1 MFNGGYNMKY
11 NVQML
16 VTGTVTKTVDA
27 DSPYKAKEI
36 ASEKYGD
43 QSIILCSRCA
53 HVVEGLSISE
63 DPDSYEVELIEEQI
77 EKLFPC
83 ERQDENMNKSESP
96 TLDRMIEIREQSQL
110 CGEFLDWFLRKYTV
124 FDRKRKR
131 ESPFA
136 NVMGNGDYINKE
148 KLLAEF
154 FDIDLVEA
162 EKERQAMLDAM

>member
-1 MFNGGYNMKY
+1 MIKKIFGN
-11 NVQML
+11 
-16 VTGTVTKTVDA
+16 
-27 DSPYKAKEI
+27 
-36 ASEKYGD
+36 
-43 QSIILCSRCA
+43 
-53 HVVEGLSISE
+53 
-63 DPDSYEVELIEEQI
+63 
-77 EKLFPC
+77 EKLLPC

-110 CGEFLDWFLRKYTV
+110 CEEFLDWLLRKYTV